1 MRGISSHGQFRRGL
15 NRDQIDDDEVRADCV
30 ERVVD
35 AIMPYHRPEWGL
47 WQKFE
52 VQNTFSMGD
61 AGEELEFI
69 VQ

>member
-1 MRGISSHGQFRRGL
+1 MSSQGQSSRGS
-15 NRDQIDDDEVRADCV
+15 NRDQNDEEENDWAGWV

-35 AIMPYHRPEWGL
+35 VIMPYHRPELGL

-52 VQNTFSMGD
+52 DQNNFSMGD